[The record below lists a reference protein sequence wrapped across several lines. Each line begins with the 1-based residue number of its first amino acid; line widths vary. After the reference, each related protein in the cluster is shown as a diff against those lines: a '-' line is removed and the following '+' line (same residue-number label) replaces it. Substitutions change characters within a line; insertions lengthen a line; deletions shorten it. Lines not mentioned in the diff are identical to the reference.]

1 VKLLVVKHSQ
11 FCVLCAAAAA
21 AAANAV
27 KSVPEAPSLPSPPSL
42 PNPTEALKSTSDA
55 ASKLSLPEAP
65 SVTSVG
71 QDSSALQQVTS
82 LFCMSLI
89 SRCMIFASL
98 QSLAVRILNLG
109 RIAQAVCLNHTID
122 ALAIVL
128 LACLTKICV
137 EHVL

>member
-1 VKLLVVKHSQ
+1 MFENYHDKCCGVLSLSSYLVVKHSQ

-42 PNPTEALKSTSDA
+42 PNPTEALKSTSDV

-65 SVTSVG
+65 SVISVG
-71 QDSSALQQVTS
+71 QDSRALQQVKS

-89 SRCMIFASL
+89 SQCRCKFEAFK
-98 QSLAVRILNLG
+98 
-109 RIAQAVCLNHTID
+109 
-122 ALAIVL
+122 ALL
-128 LACLTKICV
+128 SEC
-137 EHVL
+137 